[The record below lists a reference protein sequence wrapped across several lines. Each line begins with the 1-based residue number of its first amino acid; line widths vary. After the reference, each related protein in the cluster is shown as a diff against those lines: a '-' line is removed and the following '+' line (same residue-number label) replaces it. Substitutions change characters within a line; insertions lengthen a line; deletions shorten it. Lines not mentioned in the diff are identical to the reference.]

1 MLYHILAVG
10 DVVGEPGLR
19 HLEKNLRPLKKLKDI
34 AFTVVNGENAS
45 GVGLTPEQAWR
56 IYDAGA
62 DAVTLGNHTF
72 GKMQIRDM
80 LEETPWLLRPANY
93 TGRAPGH
100 GCEIFDLGAVR
111 VRVMNLIG
119 RCDLDWKAGDPFT
132 TADALLK
139 QERPILPWWTSTP
152 RPPARSWRWAI
163 TWTAGCR
170 PCGAPTPMSPPP
182 TSGCTPRAPA
192 ISPTWA

>member
-1 MLYHILAVG
+1 MQYHILAVG

-19 HLEKNLRPLKKLKDI
+19 HLEKNLRPLQKLKNI

-45 GVGLTPEQAWR
+45 GVGVTPEQAWR

-72 GKMQIRDM
+72 GKMQLRELLDDV
-80 LEETPWLLRPANY
+80 PWLLRPANY

-119 RCDLDWKAGDPFT
+119 RCGLDWKANDPFT
-132 TADALLK
+132 TADALLAK
-139 QERPILPWWTSTP
+139 GEAYFTLVDFHAEATS
-152 RPPARSWRWAI
+152 
-163 TWTAGCR
+163 
-170 PCGAPTPMSPPP
+170 GAPTPMFLPPM
-182 TSGCTPRAPA
+182 SGCTPRVQAT
-192 ISPTWA
+192 SPTWA

>member
-80 LEETPWLLRPANY
+80 LEETP
-93 TGRAPGH
+93 
-100 GCEIFDLGAVR
+100 GC
-111 VRVMNLIG
+111 
-119 RCDLDWKAGDPFT
+119 
-132 TADALLK
+132 
-139 QERPILPWWTSTP
+139 
-152 RPPARSWRWAI
+152 
-163 TWTAGCR
+163 
-170 PCGAPTPMSPPP
+170 CGPP
-182 TSGCTPRAPA
+182 TIRAGRRGTAAKFLTWAPSGCG
-192 ISPTWA
+192 